1 MSTYRDLIKN
11 QKISSYLPLFA
22 VAAFALFFVLYSA
35 AAGVSDVAS
44 DNLDTEAEATEFF
57 LRILWAASAVAT
69 ALASLLVMTV
79 SSSAA
84 AMLLKRRENILVY
97 VGCSVL
103 LVPVMLL
110 LSYYDMAGGAGKA
123 LINQID
129 RELNLHVDM
138 AVEATMNLT
147 AISIYFILVGACA
160 IVIKSQ
166 NVRDSRALTQ
176 CFRQFR
182 ISLIATASLLVAGTL
197 NIAALY
203 IWASHIPDG
212 EIKVLRVAHG
222 LSLVSGITYS
232 LILLCIYLPISYILN
247 RRAYEFLEK
256 EVDITNAEEVNK
268 WMESR
273 GINDSPIRIAA
284 RYLIMA
290 TPFFTSMLV
299 ELAA

>member
-147 AISIYFILVGACA
+147 AISIYFILVGACVFM
-160 IVIKSQ
+160 INQ
-166 NVRDSRALTQ
+166 NFD
-176 CFRQFR
+176 
-182 ISLIATASLLVAGTL
+182 
-197 NIAALY
+197 
-203 IWASHIPDG
+203 
-212 EIKVLRVAHG
+212 E
-222 LSLVSGITYS
+222 
-232 LILLCIYLPISYILN
+232 
-247 RRAYEFLEK
+247 
-256 EVDITNAEEVNK
+256 
-268 WMESR
+268 
-273 GINDSPIRIAA
+273 
-284 RYLIMA
+284 
-290 TPFFTSMLV
+290 
-299 ELAA
+299 